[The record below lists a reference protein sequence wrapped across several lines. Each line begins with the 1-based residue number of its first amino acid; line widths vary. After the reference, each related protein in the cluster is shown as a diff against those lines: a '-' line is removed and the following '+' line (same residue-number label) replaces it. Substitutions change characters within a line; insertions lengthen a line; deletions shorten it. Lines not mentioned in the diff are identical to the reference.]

1 MKYIST
7 KLAHKLL
14 SNLKME
20 KNACTADTLRVAEI
34 WKFNV
39 CRKEDCLQV

>member
-14 SNLKME
+14 LKLKME

-34 WKFNV
+34 WNNV
-39 CRKEDCLQV
+39 RRKEDCLQV